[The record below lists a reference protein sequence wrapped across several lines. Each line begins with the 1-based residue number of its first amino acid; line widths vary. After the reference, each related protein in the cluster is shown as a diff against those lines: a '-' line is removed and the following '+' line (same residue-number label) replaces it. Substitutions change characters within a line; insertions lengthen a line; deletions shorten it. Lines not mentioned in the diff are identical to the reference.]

1 MRTGLLLSCSN
12 TIELWGQSGIVFIHS
27 KTNMHFIQWD
37 AHWSSL
43 KFKIP
48 LSTQRLYCL
57 HYFKMRGLKDWVTR
71 PIKQLFVNV
80 GLVLFGNTV
89 LPCRSTDTTPSFFF
103 PPGMDQWFHYK
114 PSLCCQHSSERQ
126 SVCQYGRPLDGQE
139 NRFTRSAGQHA
150 VAALS
155 AWIRRRV
162 G

>member
-1 MRTGLLLSCSN
+1 MGGYESSIVRTGLLLSCSN

-48 LSTQRLYCL
+48 SSTQRLYCL

-71 PIKQLFVNV
+71 PIKQHV
-80 GLVLFGNTV
+80 GLVSFGNTV
-89 LPCRSTDTTPSFFF
+89 LPCRSTDTTLSFF
-103 PPGMDQWFHYK
+103 PPLVWINDSTINPVY
-114 PSLCCQHSSERQ
+114 
-126 SVCQYGRPLDGQE
+126 VV
-139 NRFTRSAGQHA
+139 NT
-150 VAALS
+150 ALS
-155 AWIRRRV
+155 GSQYVNMADLWMVRKTVSPDVPGNMLLPRCRP